1 MTEPA
6 TAPPEL
12 ALAARLFDALRA
24 ASLDP
29 PGVSRASYGP
39 GERAAHTLL
48 RTTAES
54 LGLEIAT
61 DHAGNLYMTLP
72 GRDRA
77 APAVIM
83 GSHLDAVPHGG
94 NFDGAAGVVAGI
106 AALARLRRLGRTPR
120 QDVTVMGI
128 RAEEMS
134 WFPAPYIGS
143 RAAFGLLPAE
153 VLDTT
158 LRFDSG
164 RTLASHMA
172 EEGFDPEAVRAGR
185 AWLDPA
191 RIGAYIEVHIEQ
203 GPHLVRI
210 CEPAAIVTGIR
221 GNIRYKH
228 CRVLGQY
235 GHAGGV
241 QRKDRRDAVM
251 AAVEFIHALEA
262 DWIADEAAGRDLVA
276 TVGQLYTDA
285 EHHTITKI
293 PGEVRFTMDIR
304 SYDDECL
311 QSIIGRLD
319 ERARAISDRRGV
331 AIDLGAHAYTP
342 AAVMN
347 PGLISQLEAAA
358 AAAGLAVPKM
368 GSGAGHDCL
377 VFSARGVP
385 CAMVF
390 IRNDKGSHN
399 ALEEMEIADFG
410 VALTLLDGLLDRIT
424 A

>member
-1 MTEPA
+1 MTASA
-6 TAPPEL
+6 TASPEL
-12 ALAARLFDALRA
+12 ALAAQLFDALRA

-39 GERAAHTLL
+39 GERMAHALL

-54 LGLEIAT
+54 LALQIAT
-61 DHAGNLYMTLP
+61 DPAGNLYMTLP
-72 GRDRA
+72 GRDRQ

-106 AALARLRRLGRTPR
+106 AAVARLRRLGRTPK

-153 VLDTT
+153 VLDNT
-158 LRFDSG
+158 LRPDTG
-164 RTLASHMA
+164 RSLASHMA
-172 EEGFDPEAVRAGR
+172 EEGFDPEAVRRGQ

-203 GPHLVRI
+203 GPHLVRSGD
-210 CEPAAIVTGIR
+210 PAAIVTGIR

-228 CRVLGQY
+228 CRVHGQY
-235 GHAGGV
+235 GHAGAV

-276 TVGQLYTDA
+276 TVGQLYTDP

-293 PGEVRFTMDIR
+293 PGDVRFTLDIR
-304 SYDDECL
+304 SYDDELL
-311 QSIIGRLD
+311 QSMIRRLD
-319 ERARAISDRRGV
+319 ERARTISGRRAV
-331 AIDLGAHAYTP
+331 QIDLGAHAYTP
-342 AAVMN
+342 AAVMD
-347 PGLISQLEAAA
+347 PGLTGQLEAVAT
-358 AAAGLAVPKM
+358 AAGLAVPKM

-377 VFSARGVP
+377 VFSGRGVP

-390 IRNDKGSHN
+390 I
-399 ALEEMEIADFG
+399 
-410 VALTLLDGLLDRIT
+410 
-424 A
+424 